1 MLVESFVVLLAIF
14 FWMDVVLCSVFF
26 LLDYFEYFANLISS
40 VHAHPLLFD
49 EFVVKFAQVLKSLG
63 KKMGAEE
70 LTILT
75 FTENW
80 QFFIPE
86 LTFDDSRL
94 LVLEDGKSIHI
105 EITAFQTVDT
115 FPYFLTRH
123 VFSFPFVLQKLIED
137 WLELID

>member
-1 MLVESFVVLLAIF
+1 
-14 FWMDVVLCSVFF
+14 
-26 LLDYFEYFANLISS
+26 
-40 VHAHPLLFD
+40 
-49 EFVVKFAQVLKSLG
+49 
-63 KKMGAEE
+63 MGAEE

-137 WLELID
+137 